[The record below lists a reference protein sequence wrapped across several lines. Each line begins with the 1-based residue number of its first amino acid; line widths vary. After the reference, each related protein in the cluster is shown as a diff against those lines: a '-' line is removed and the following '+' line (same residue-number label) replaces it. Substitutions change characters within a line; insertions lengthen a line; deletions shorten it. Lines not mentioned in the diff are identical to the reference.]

1 MKVSKELFIM
11 LAKSMSTDEVVEKL
25 EDTINEYK
33 EAKMLNTDVKLALE
47 NLHIATHLF
56 IMNSMEKSPDEIIK
70 EMNKVDQRVKFF
82 DTEVN

>member
-25 EDTINEYK
+25 EQSIDEYK
-33 EAKMLNTDVKLALE
+33 EATMLNTDVKLALE